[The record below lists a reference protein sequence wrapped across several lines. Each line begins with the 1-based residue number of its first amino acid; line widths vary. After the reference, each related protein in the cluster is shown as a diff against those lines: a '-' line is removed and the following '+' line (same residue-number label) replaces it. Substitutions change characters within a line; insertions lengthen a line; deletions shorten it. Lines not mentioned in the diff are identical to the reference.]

1 MKRLVKEHINEFGH
15 DDYRE
20 DSNEFMRNKEMT
32 PADYG
37 AEAARKEGY
46 DGNLYALLK
55 VRRQQLGRR
64 PEISVE
70 AVGNKE
76 EIESMK
82 AKIEERNA
90 SRNYSVSYYLA
101 IHKVKNDLTV

>member
-1 MKRLVKEHINEFGH
+1 MKKLVKENLSEAWGP
-15 DDYRE
+15 DRGTE
-20 DSNEFMRNKEMT
+20 NEMT

-46 DGNLYALLK
+46 DDNLYALLK
-55 VRRQQLGRR
+55 VRWQQLSRR

-76 EIESMK
+76 EVESMK